1 MTGTA
6 CHGPVILGNRAG
18 RFGRVSLCQ
27 ADRVDRMALLTARL
41 PRMVDEL
48 AALVA
53 VESPS
58 EDLAACRA
66 VVEATAELGAGL
78 LGRRPETL
86 DVDGRAHLRWRF
98 DGPGRVLVVGHLD
111 TVWPTGT
118 LAIRPFRVDG
128 DVATG
133 PGCFD
138 MKAGVVQALHA
149 LSTLD
154 ELDGIEVLFT
164 TDEEV
169 GSQTSRR
176 LVEDGARRVRA
187 ALVCEPSADGGALK
201 LGRKGTGTYTLVVT
215 GRAAHAGLEPEKGA
229 NALVE
234 AAHLILALGAV
245 ARPESGTTVTPTVA
259 GSGTATNVVPAEAV
273 VEVDVRVSEPEEAER
288 VDAAVRALATSVDGC
303 RLEVRGGLNRP
314 PMPDTS
320 GVELWARAQIIA
332 ADLGLPPL
340 RGVTVGGGSDGNLTA
355 AAGCPT
361 LDGLGP
367 VGGGAHAEGEHVI
380 LSAMPQ
386 RAALLAE
393 LVATS

>member
-1 MTGTA
+1 M
-6 CHGPVILGNRAG
+6 
-18 RFGRVSLCQ
+18 
-27 ADRVDRMALLTARL
+27 DRVALLTDRL
-41 PRMVDEL
+41 PQMIDDL

-58 EDLAACRA
+58 EDLGACRA
-66 VVEATAELGAGL
+66 VVDQAAGIGARL
-78 LGRRPETL
+78 LDRRPEVL
-86 DVDGRAHLRWRF
+86 DVEGRAHVRWRF
-98 DGPGRVLVVGHLD
+98 GPAGRVLVVGHLD
-111 TVWPTGT
+111 TVWPLGT
-118 LAIRPFRVDG
+118 LARRPFRVDG

-154 ELDGIEVLFT
+154 DLDGVEVLLT

-176 LVEDGARRVRA
+176 LVEEGARRARA
-187 ALVCEPSADGGALK
+187 TLVCEPSADGGALK
-201 LGRKGTGTYTLVVT
+201 LGRKGTGMYTLVVT

-234 AAHLILALGAV
+234 AAHLILALGPV
-245 ARPESGTTVTPTVA
+245 ARPHLGTTVTPTVA
-259 GSGTATNVVPAEAV
+259 ASGTATNVVPAEAV
-273 VEVDVRVSEPEEAER
+273 VEVDVRVSVPAEAER
-288 VDAAVRALATSVDGC
+288 VDAEVRALVATVPGC
-303 RLEVRGGLNRP
+303 TLEVRGGLNRP
-314 PMPDTS
+314 PMPESS
-320 GVELWARAQIIA
+320 GPGLWAQARSIA
-332 ADLGLPPL
+332 SALGLPAL

-355 AAGCPT
+355 AVGCPT

-367 VGGGAHAEGEHVI
+367 VGGGAHAVGEHVI
-380 LSAMPQ
+380 VSAMPP

-393 LVATS
+393 LVRSI